1 MPEVT
6 THPDVQTAVNGLLK
20 GSATAS
26 IENRIQLCQQCLEHV
41 VEVAMEWA
49 EAAAVAK
56 GLSAKSQLRAED
68 LLSGPGVVAR
78 QLQLTIQTLRSIKL
92 NGRPALPA
100 MPERLTNG
108 QLSVPVFPTSGLF
121 DSLTFMGI
129 KGAVRLQPNVTEA
142 SIHGQLPEIAASE
155 RLPRITAVLGA
166 GNVSSIPATD
176 SLNRIMFEGSRVLL
190 KLNPVNE
197 YLHTIFERAFSPLIQ
212 ANLLRILK
220 GGTDVGEAM
229 IHHPGVD
236 AVHITG
242 SAATHDAI
250 VWGQDATERLRRK
263 QSNDPVLKKEVTSE
277 LGNVTPWIIIPGEFS
292 HRQLNSQA
300 QHVAASITNNA
311 SFNCLA
317 TKLIV
322 TWQKWPQREQ
332 FLAMVQH
339 HLSATPERPAYYPGA
354 CERFQRF
361 ANCSTQPDDRG
372 CLPWTLLTGQS
383 IDVRPELFQE
393 ESFVC
398 VCAESSL
405 DAATPAQ
412 FITIASD
419 FVNERVT
426 GTLCA
431 SVTVPRSFRRAHFE
445 LFERSLSKL
454 RYGSV
459 CVNQWSGIAYG
470 LTSPP
475 WGAYPGATLR
485 NVQSGIGNVHN
496 TYLLDQIEKTILE
509 GPLVNFPKPVWF
521 PSHRKSVDVATHLLN
536 LYHRPS
542 VFNLPSLF
550 FAAATG

>member
-1 MPEVT
+1 MET
-6 THPDVQTAVNGLLK
+6 MNIDVQNAIESLQA
-20 GSATAS
+20 SPATAS
-26 IENRIQLCQQCLEHV
+26 IAQRIQLCAECLDNV
-41 VEVAMEWA
+41 VEVSAEWA
-49 EAAAVAK
+49 ETAAVAK
-56 GLSAKSQLRAED
+56 GLSPASPLRAED
-68 LLSGPGVVAR
+68 LLSGPGVVSR
-78 QLQLTIQTLRSIKL
+78 QLQLTIQTLQAIRA
-92 NGRPALPA
+92 NGRPSLPA
-100 MPERLTNG
+100 KPVRLNNG
-108 QLSVPVFPTSGLF
+108 QLAIPVFPTSGLF

-129 KGAVRLQPNVTEA
+129 RGSVRLQPNVAE
-142 SIHGQLPEIAASE
+142 SDIHGRLREIASDE
-155 RLPRITAVLGA
+155 RVSRLTAVLGA

-197 YLHTIFERAFSPLIQ
+197 YLHTIFERAFAPLIQ

-220 GGTDVGEAM
+220 GGSEVGEAM
-229 IHHPGVD
+229 IHHSAVD

-242 SAATHDAI
+242 SASTHDAI
-250 VWGQDATERLRRK
+250 VWGQDAAERLRRK
-263 QSNDPVLKKEVTSE
+263 QSNEPLLKKEVTSE
-277 LGNVTPWIIIPGEFS
+277 LGNVTPWIIVPGEYS
-292 HRQLNSQA
+292 RRQLNSQA

-322 TWQKWPQREQ
+322 TWQKWPQREE
-332 FLAMVQH
+332 FLRLVEH
-339 HLSATPERPAYYPGA
+339 HLSATPTRPAYYPGA
-354 CERFQRF
+354 FERFRRF

-405 DAATPAQ
+405 DAPTPAQ
-412 FITIASD
+412 FLTVATD

-431 SVTVPRSFRRAHFE
+431 SVTGPQSFRRAHFE
-445 LFERSLSKL
+445 LFESSLSKL
-454 RYGSV
+454 HYGSV

-475 WGAYPGATLR
+475 WGAYPGATIN

-496 TYLLDQIEKTILE
+496 TYLLDQIEKTVLE

-521 PSHRKSVDVATHLLN
+521 PSHRKSVDVARHLLN

-542 VFNLPSLF
+542 VFNLPPLF